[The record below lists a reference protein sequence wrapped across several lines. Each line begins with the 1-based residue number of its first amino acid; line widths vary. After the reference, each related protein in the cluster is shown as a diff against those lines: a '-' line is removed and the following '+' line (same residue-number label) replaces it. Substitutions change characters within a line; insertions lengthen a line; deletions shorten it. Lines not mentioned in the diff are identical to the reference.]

1 MLDLLIRRCRL
12 PERDTP
18 VDVGIADGAITAV
31 GAVAESARETVDARG
46 RLLTPGLV
54 ESHIHLDK
62 ALLAG
67 RVTTAAGTLEEALR
81 VTADAKRRFTV
92 DDIRARARRVL
103 DLAVAAG
110 TTAMRTHVEVDPIL
124 ELAALDAIRPLREEY
139 APAIDLQ
146 ICAFAQEGILR
157 SPGTEELL
165 RRALGAGADLVGGCP
180 YNDTDARMHIRTVFA
195 LARAFDVDADFH
207 VDFFDEPEHLHVRDI
222 IEETLAQGWQ
232 GRVAVGHL
240 TELAALDEVT
250 GDGIIAGLAEARIGV
265 IVLPATDLYLMG
277 RSDAFNIRRGLAPL
291 RRLLRA
297 GVPVALATNNVRNP
311 FTPVGT
317 ADLAHLTFLAAVA
330 GHMGSDADLRDLL
343 RMVTEH
349 PARILR
355 RERSGIAVG
364 GRADVVL
371 WDAERP
377 EDIAAALPARVAVVK
392 GGRISV
398 ECEAHLKW
406 RWRSE
411 VIR

>member
-1 MLDLLIRRCRL
+1 
-12 PERDTP
+12 
-18 VDVGIADGAITAV
+18 
-31 GAVAESARETVDARG
+31 
-46 RLLTPGLV
+46 
-54 ESHIHLDK
+54 
-62 ALLAG
+62 
-67 RVTTAAGTLEEALR
+67 
-81 VTADAKRRFTV
+81 
-92 DDIRARARRVL
+92 
-103 DLAVAAG
+103 
-110 TTAMRTHVEVDPIL
+110 
-124 ELAALDAIRPLREEY
+124 
-139 APAIDLQ
+139 
-146 ICAFAQEGILR
+146 
-157 SPGTEELL
+157 
-165 RRALGAGADLVGGCP
+165 
-180 YNDTDARMHIRTVFA
+180 
-195 LARAFDVDADFH
+195 
-207 VDFFDEPEHLHVRDI
+207 
-222 IEETLAQGWQ
+222 
-232 GRVAVGHL
+232 
-240 TELAALDEVT
+240 
-250 GDGIIAGLAEARIGV
+250 V

-364 GRADVVL
+364 GRADLVL

-392 GGRISV
+392 GGRVSV
-398 ECEAHLKW
+398 ECEARVTW
-406 RWRSE
+406 RWRRE